1 MNIKD
6 YSKTNPIFFLIQ
18 MKSTILCIKVAPSL
32 FLTNKILQ
40 IIDKSDLLFGSKR
53 EVVAEPA
60 RHAGRHRGELLGVLH
75 AEYWDQVDNQ
85 TCRFEDII

>member
-1 MNIKD
+1 MYKSSSFTLSNKQNI
-6 YSKTNPIFFLIQ
+6 TE
-18 MKSTILCIKVAPSL
+18 
-32 FLTNKILQ
+32 LQ
-40 IIDKSDLLFGSKR
+40 ILDESDLLFGAER

-85 TCRFEDII
+85 TCRYVDIM

>member
-1 MNIKD
+1 ME
-6 YSKTNPIFFLIQ
+6 
-18 MKSTILCIKVAPSL
+18 STKLCIKVAPSTSIS
-32 FLTNKILQ
+32 LTNKILQ
-40 IIDKSDLLFGSKR
+40 IIDIDESDLLFGAER

-85 TCRFEDII
+85 TCRYVDIM